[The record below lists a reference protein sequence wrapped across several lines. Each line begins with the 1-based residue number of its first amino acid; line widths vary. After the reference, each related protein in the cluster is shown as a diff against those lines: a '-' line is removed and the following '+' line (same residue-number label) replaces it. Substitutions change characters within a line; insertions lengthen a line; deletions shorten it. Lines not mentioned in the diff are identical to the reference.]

1 MTRDPDANP
10 HFCPGCGARQR
21 FFPRYPWH
29 FCQACLDR
37 ATDAEGR
44 SLVFGNASLSGG
56 LTWAYRNEPDRTD
69 SNALEVVCLIAGRP
83 VLVHEARFGGVVAE
97 PLQDAPAAHRHERTV
112 DLSRHHRL
120 EAARARL
127 VSRRS

>member
-1 MTRDPDANP
+1 MTRDPDGKP

-37 ATDAEGR
+37 ATDAENR
-44 SLVFGNASLSGG
+44 ALIFGNASLSGG
-56 LTWAYRNEPDRTD
+56 LAWAYRDDPDRTD
-69 SNALEVVCLIAGRP
+69 SASLEVVCLIAGRP
-83 VLVHEARFGGVVAE
+83 VLVREARFGGVVAE
-97 PLQDAPAAHRHERTV
+97 PLTDGPAGARLEDAV
-112 DLSRHHRL
+112 DLSRRHRL

-127 VSRRS
+127 VNRRL